1 MRVLVTGGRGLLG
14 EATVTAL
21 VREGHVVRIMQRTSS
36 AVTARVEGVEEV
48 LGDVRNREDVRGA
61 CSQMDAVVHL
71 AARVA
76 VTGSWQEF
84 YEVNVIGTR
93 HLIEEARVAGATRV
107 VHVSSPSVAHAG
119 HALVGADAT
128 PADANSARG
137 HYSRSKAM
145 AEICALSSDAPNF
158 SVVAV
163 RPHLVWGPGDTQLVG
178 RIIERARQGR
188 LVVVA
193 RGNALVDTT
202 YVDNAADAIAAALE
216 HATDAEVHG
225 RPFVISN
232 AEPRTVRELF
242 DRIAAAAGCATT
254 IRSVPFSLAWMAGA
268 MSERIWAKRTT
279 EPPMTTFLAEQLAT
293 AHWFDQRATR
303 TALNWEP
310 KVSLAE
316 GFERL
321 RQSFL

>member
-14 EATVTAL
+14 EATVAAL

-36 AVTARVEGVEEV
+36 AVATRCGDVEEV
-48 LGDVRNREDVRGA
+48 LGDVRNRDDVRGA
-61 CSQMDAVVHL
+61 CSKMDAVVHL

-93 HLIEEARVAGATRV
+93 HVLEEARAAGVTRV
-107 VHVSSPSVAHAG
+107 VHVSSPSVAHVG
-119 HALVGADAT
+119 HALFGVGAT
-128 PADANSARG
+128 PADAHSARG

-145 AEICALSSDAPNF
+145 AEICALNSDVPGFA
-158 SVVAV
+158 VVAV
-163 RPHLVWGPGDTQLVG
+163 RPHLVWGPGDTQLVA

-188 LVVVA
+188 LFVVA
-193 RGNALVDTT
+193 HGNALVDTT

-216 HATDAEVHG
+216 QATETEVHG
-225 RPFVISN
+225 RAFVVSN
-232 AEPRTVRELF
+232 AEPRPVRELF
-242 DRIAAAAGCATT
+242 ERIAAAGGCAGT

-268 MSERIWAKRTT
+268 VSERIWARRST
-279 EPPMTTFLAEQLAT
+279 EPPITTFLAEQLAT
-293 AHWFDQRATR
+293 AHWFDQRETQ
-303 TALNWEP
+303 TTLNWEP
-310 KVSLAE
+310 KISLAE

>member
-14 EATVTAL
+14 EATVSAL
-21 VREGHVVRIMQRTSS
+21 VREGHRVRIMQRTSS
-36 AVTARVEGVEEV
+36 TVVARIEGVEEV

-61 CSQMDAVVHL
+61 CSHMDAVVHL

-76 VTGSWQEF
+76 VTGSWAEF
-84 YEVNVIGTR
+84 YEVNVVGT
-93 HLIEEARVAGATRV
+93 HHVLEEARAAGVRRV
-107 VHVSSPSVAHAG
+107 VHVSSPSVAHLG
-119 HALVGADAT
+119 HALVGAGGT

-145 AEICALSSDAPNF
+145 AEIYALDSDSPGFA
-158 SVVAV
+158 VVAI
-163 RPHLVWGPGDTQLVG
+163 RPHLVWGPGDTQLVA

-188 LVVVA
+188 LFVVA
-193 RGNALVDTT
+193 QGNALVDTT
-202 YVDNAADAIAAALE
+202 YVDNAADAMAAALE
-216 HATDAEVHG
+216 HAADAEVHG
-225 RPFVISN
+225 RAFVVSN
-232 AEPRTVRELF
+232 AEPRPVRELF
-242 DRIAAAAGCATT
+242 DRMAAAAGCAGT

-268 MSERIWAKRTT
+268 ISERIWAKRTT
-279 EPPMTTFLAEQLAT
+279 EPPITTFLAEQLAT
-293 AHWFDQRATR
+293 AHWFDQRETQA
-303 TALNWEP
+303 ALSWAP